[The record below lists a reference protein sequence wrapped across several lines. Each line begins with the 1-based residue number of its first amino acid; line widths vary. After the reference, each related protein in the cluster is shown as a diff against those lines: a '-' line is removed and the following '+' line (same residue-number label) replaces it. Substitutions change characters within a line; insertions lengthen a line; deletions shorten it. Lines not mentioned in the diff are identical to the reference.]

1 MDFRVVSI
9 DMFGTL
15 VDVGSIKHG
24 VLRTF
29 LKDRYTAELADEYW
43 NRLGDLLFQLIDDH
57 IIEERPYV
65 PLRVILETMYSRFF
79 PEIGL
84 DFDPKEAAVVL
95 AHQYPFS
102 TPHEDAVLFLD
113 SVGKEYPICLASDTD
128 DDMLGPLTQL
138 YPFDR
143 VITSEQIESY
153 KASADKR
160 FFSEIIDHYGV
171 KPEHIIHIGDS
182 SYDIIGASEVGIT
195 TCWLNR
201 NNRIWPHD
209 TKPNYE
215 VKSLIDAALVL
226 GIDIDSSEFTP

>member
-1 MDFRVVSI
+1 MEFRVASI

-15 VDVGSIKHG
+15 VDIGSIRHA
-24 VLRTF
+24 VWRTF

-43 NRLGDLLFQLIDDH
+43 NRVGDLLFQLIDDQ

-65 PLRVILETMYSRFF
+65 PLKVIFETMYSRFF
-79 PEIGL
+79 PEISL

-95 AHQYPFS
+95 AHQHPFS
-102 TPHEDAVLFLD
+102 TLYDDTVPFLE
-113 SVGKEYPICLASDTD
+113 SVSKEYPICLASDTD
-128 DDMLGPLTQL
+128 DDMLGPLRQL

-160 FFSEIIDHYGV
+160 FFSEIIDQYGV
-171 KPEHIIHIGDS
+171 KPENIIHIGDS
-182 SYDIIGASEVGIT
+182 SYDIIGAGEVGIV

-201 NNRIWPHD
+201 NDRTWSHD
-209 TKPNYE
+209 TKPDYE
-215 VKSLIDAALVL
+215 VNSLIDAASIL